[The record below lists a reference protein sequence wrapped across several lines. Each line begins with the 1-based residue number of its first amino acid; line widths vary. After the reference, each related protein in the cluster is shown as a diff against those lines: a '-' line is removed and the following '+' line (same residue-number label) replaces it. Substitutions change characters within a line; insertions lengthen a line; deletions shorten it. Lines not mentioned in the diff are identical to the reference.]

1 LEQTPVIS
9 IVDDDEGIRAALRS
23 LIGSLGFVAHTFGSA
38 EEFLRSP
45 HVSATSCLISDV
57 RMPNMN
63 GVELLDYLLD
73 QGQQIPTIFMT
84 AFPDENM
91 RTRAMNA
98 GAVAYLTKPYD
109 VEVLVQHINSALRRQ
124 IEN

>member
-1 LEQTPVIS
+1 
-9 IVDDDEGIRAALRS
+9 
-23 LIGSLGFVAHTFGSA
+23 
-38 EEFLRSP
+38 
-45 HVSATSCLISDV
+45 
-57 RMPNMN
+57 
-63 GVELLDYLLD
+63 LLD